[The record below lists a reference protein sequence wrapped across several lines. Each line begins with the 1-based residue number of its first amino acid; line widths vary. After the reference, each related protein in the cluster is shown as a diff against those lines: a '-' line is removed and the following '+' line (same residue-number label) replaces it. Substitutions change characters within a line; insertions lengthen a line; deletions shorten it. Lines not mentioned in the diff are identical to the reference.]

1 MTTGAESVKRD
12 RVYCEQS
19 QIEVYRDLAG
29 TSEGGR
35 KSARGA
41 DLPPFKSLKDAFLMA
56 MCLGVKTG
64 RRIPL
69 KQRRELALLTY
80 FNDHRDMAVLRAI
93 AIAESGNVEIL
104 ADQNQVLT
112 IAEEYANAGFE
123 ELRRTAWGVALPLHN
138 VVELLLEGQKD
149 YSTEAS
155 NVDE

>member
-12 RVYCEQS
+12 RVHCEQS
-19 QIEVYRDLAG
+19 QIEIYRDLAG

-35 KSARGA
+35 KSTRGA
-41 DLPPFKSLKDAFLMA
+41 ALAPFKSLKDAFLMA
-56 MCLGVKTG
+56 VCLGVKTG

-69 KQRRELALLTY
+69 KQRHELALLTY
-80 FNDHRDMAVLRAI
+80 FNDHQDMAVFRAI

-104 ADQNQVLT
+104 AEQNQVLT

-123 ELRRTAWGVALPLHN
+123 ELRRTAWGVALPLHHM
-138 VVELLLEGQKD
+138 VELLLEDHED
-149 YSTEAS
+149 YSAEAS

>member
-12 RVYCEQS
+12 RVYCQQS

-41 DLPPFKSLKDAFLMA
+41 DLPPFKSLKEAFLMA
-56 MCLGVKTG
+56 VCLGVKTG

-104 ADQNQVLT
+104 ADENQVLT

-123 ELRRTAWGVALPLHN
+123 ELRRTAWGVALPLHH
-138 VVELLLEGQKD
+138 VVELLLEDHED
-149 YSTEAS
+149 YSAEAS